1 MSACECGFP
10 IDPDNKMYVAGAECI
25 CDLKGVFPA
34 MTGAA
39 CESCGTELVKMDC
52 CDTMICPDQDASHN
66 WVHECEVSE

>member
-1 MSACECGFP
+1 MSACECEFP
-10 IDPDNKMYVAGAECI
+10 IHPDNKMYVAGAECI
-25 CDLKGVFPA
+25 CDLK
-34 MTGAA
+34 TA